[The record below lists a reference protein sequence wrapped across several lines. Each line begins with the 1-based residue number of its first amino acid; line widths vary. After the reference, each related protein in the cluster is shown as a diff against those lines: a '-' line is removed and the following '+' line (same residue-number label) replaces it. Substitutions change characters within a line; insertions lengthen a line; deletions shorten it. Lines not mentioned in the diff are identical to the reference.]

1 MSASLSKLMSKI
13 EPSPYGSSA
22 STPSKKADVAPNEK
36 HGDADIFLY
45 TSYSATPSLR
55 LLPAI
60 VS

>member
-1 MSASLSKLMSKI
+1 MSASLSKLMSRI
-13 EPSPYGSSA
+13 EPSPYGSS
-22 STPSKKADVAPNEK
+22 PSKKANVAPNKK

-55 LLPAI
+55 LLPVI